1 MVQKMRKLQV
11 LIVDENTTYRLGVR
25 SIVEGS
31 SEAAIAGEAAS
42 AEEALRIIGT
52 ATPEVLLLDWQTA
65 HPRLE
70 SLFHLVQNSEKQVRL
85 LVCADAANRAL
96 IAQALQR
103 GALGLVTK
111 NASPEILL
119 EAIRAVSRE
128 ELFVFVHTKANHK
141 QLQEGYVDGAGSMEQ
156 FRRLT
161 PREREIFHLVARGM
175 LTQEIAEHL
184 YISKRTVENHRS
196 SLMRKL
202 GLRNQVDLV
211 RYATLNGLFEP

>member
-1 MVQKMRKLQV
+1 MRKLQV

-25 SIVEGS
+25 SIMEGS
-31 SEAAIAGEAAS
+31 SEAVIAGEAAS
-42 AEEALRIIGT
+42 ADEALRVINT

-70 SLFHLVQNSEKQVRL
+70 ALFHLVHNSGKQVRL

-119 EAIRAVSRE
+119 EAIRAVGRE
-128 ELFVFVHTKANHK
+128 ELFVFVHARTNHK
-141 QLQEGYVDGAGSMEQ
+141 QLRDGYADGSGSMEQ